1 MTITVFSL
9 CPTISDKLQVSVCLF
24 LVLSREEA
32 PLQHA
37 PPVMLALT
45 QSPHLASLS
54 TQPWALCSGSNS
66 LGLTRK
72 SMTCSNCLGAKQ
84 TNNHLPQEQTSKW
97 IFWLFVPRIQKFTRG
112 AQNKEIVPIFHPV
125 GGCDSA
131 LQQTFYRVL
140 GNEKQLYH
148 HLLPTCTQIKQ
159 NVQLGTY
166 ILQIGHY
173 SVIGALLKNNCQMLK
188 V

>member
-9 CPTISDKLQVSVCLF
+9 CPTISNKLQVSVCLF

-125 GGCDSA
+125 AGVIA
-131 LQQTFYRVL
+131 LFSRHFTEFQEMKSNFTTTFSQHAHKLNRMSSQVHVFYKSDTIV
-140 GNEKQLYH
+140 
-148 HLLPTCTQIKQ
+148 
-159 NVQLGTY
+159 
-166 ILQIGHY
+166 
-173 SVIGALLKNNCQMLK
+173 
-188 V
+188 